1 MEDPVTI
8 FVVIECIEKTISK
21 RSFLYPIHC
30 FYYIQIQGWIG
41 KCDNTLRNVSL
52 FTQRKGLCSL
62 GHGFGA
68 FTKMERHPSR
78 NLIDS
83 RFELPT

>member
-21 RSFLYPIHC
+21 RSFLYQNKTYH
-30 FYYIQIQGWIG
+30 QLQGWIG